1 MQNEEPTIETNVTD
15 LKSCSSP
22 QYGVLV
28 QSPRDGLPGRDGRD
42 GMPGRD
48 GKDGEKGDKGDTG
61 KMGPPGHQGEQG
73 RSNHLILYLSFTHD
87 TLKTQDLVLLES
99 VLEAR
104 STRGGGGQHVLT
116 PQEQK

>member
-1 MQNEEPTIETNVTD
+1 MQNEEPTTESNVTD
-15 LKSCSSP
+15 LKSCSLP

-61 KMGPPGHQGEQG
+61 MMGPSGPQGEQG
-73 RSNHLILYLSFTHD
+73 RSNHLKLLSFTHD
-87 TLKTQDLVLLES
+87 TLKTQDQVLLES

-116 PQEQK
+116 PQEQS